1 MERRIAKVVQITVV
15 KDGDWAKDVES
26 KGQGCKL
33 PDGSICLFGNGMVA
47 YDCEDGEE
55 SFAVIIENE
64 QDYFSLKSNLI
75 DLCKLEGVFLLDGLG
90 IGGLGEKDA
99 EKIADSINNPDEA

>member
-26 KGQGCKL
+26 KGQGCRL
-33 PDGSICLFGNGMVA
+33 PDGEICLFEDGMSA

-55 SFAVIIENE
+55 SFAVIVEDRQAYPLHE
-64 QDYFSLKSNLI
+64 SAFR
-75 DLCKLEGVFLLDGLG
+75 DLSTMEGCFLLEGWGV
-90 IGGLGEKDA
+90 GGLNEKEA
-99 EKIADSINNPDEA
+99 EKIADSINNPDED